1 MTRLNGVLPLMTG
14 EEHKKGE
21 IRKLLKA
28 QDEEQLRSLVKA
40 TIKTYEGFYVAKEV
54 LRDLCDGC
62 GGDLRPPSWVSP
74 EYDLMTEVVNRV
86 GEEGFREPNEGETD
100 LQWLRAYLYDQDDE
114 AHTQISVE
122 FTWVLGKGEFEGRWH
137 PQAWVDWLKE
147 RIENLF
153 YRSDECQDL
162 SLTIRRHNDD

>member
-1 MTRLNGVLPLMTG
+1 MTKDVG
-14 EEHKKGE
+14 
-21 IRKLLKA
+21 
-28 QDEEQLRSLVKA
+28 QLRDMLDGRSIGEVKKQLKEQDLSQLKELVRA

-100 LQWLRAYLYDQDDE
+100 LQWLRAFLYGEDDI
-114 AHTQISVE
+114 HISVE
-122 FTWVLGKGEFEGRWH
+122 FMWLLHKDELEGH
-137 PQAWVDWLKE
+137 PTPQPWINWLKE
-147 RIENLF
+147 KIENLF
-153 YRSDECQDL
+153 YQHTECRD
-162 SLTIRRHNDD
+162 LTIKEVQQQ